1 MNENTGLNRV
11 FPVKYANIV
20 KRYVEQVS
28 DIVQE
33 YDAIIF
39 MARKAICFY
48 NALIMQH
55 ELFRNKDCCIMS
67 SRALEYNVLERFR
80 GKKFAIIDDVVVKG
94 KSINRAISNLQRYDI
109 HPDVYIAACDIEY
122 IRSASQYK
130 DYIKMP
136 YVILNRD
143 DICEFAT
150 YITKYIE
157 ISGCPYNIDQPIYK
171 VSFSKENE
179 IENFFVENNCVDI
192 TSKAQR
198 DFGIVSKVTQFNN
211 SCLKQYFP
219 KEIDY
224 SSVFLK
230 IRYIYI
236 KGSCEII
243 VLPFILLPPIK
254 YEILDRLFELIREPQ
269 LLKFVEKENLRSEYE
284 NKLNVFQY
292 VYSNIFLKKFF
303 NDLGINNY
311 KKIRSNEIAQFSLC
325 LLEEKE
331 LEKYVTKYFS
341 TCQIPS
347 LEYSGHRDIFLLN
360 QYVSKVYD
368 LVLLNKRETCFLNSR
383 EEYITENVISVPI
396 IRNYISET
404 CEIYEE
410 RTLSNIIDIFID
422 RGIFVPTVVHT
433 EQNSVLRA
441 YKGGEIA
448 SITIR
453 EMEMFA
459 LSLATYMN
467 SCKKEYLDKIE
478 YEKLCVLFFRA
489 GTRYRIFPDVSKD
502 TFFSTDQDAYE
513 ISYAKFGARVSGA
526 TGKRY
531 AAGEKKL
538 LVDDMIEAEL
548 LSLKSI
554 PDETGRYRDKYVVH
568 ERDGEI
574 NDFEREAFISS
585 SAASFSALFNCFQSC
600 LRKRPPRMDE
610 IFYLVPTF
618 NKFLTLISIGDNDQ
632 ERILSLAAEIYL
644 FVSIKTEGLDLIDII
659 KKLKSK
665 FDGFSSGVWKYRC
678 FKYNKLI
685 PQIFH
690 EMSKRNSNVLNS
702 YLEYVTRK
710 VDLNTDITYFISE
723 IGDYLVSMTY
733 TMYKIAKKL
742 KVSITDD
749 LSDFR
754 YIYCEDNKEILDLI
768 NKRYDSD
775 IKEEDIKRDIILLQM
790 EGRSILDRC
799 DIYTTDEVLSFYN
812 YKKIF
817 VVFSDDGQFPDELRQ
832 YQTICKESNYRSIHY
847 MIILC
852 KDGINIA
859 KQLEQIAVYCHK
871 KRDIKIFFCEMDSEI
886 EGIYFSKRVSAG
898 ANFIRFIEKLI
909 QKENVI
915 HIAPGFEF
923 IHCYK
928 KDYTKQFDMEKFKL
942 YNRNVVEEYCG
953 YTLESYWLEAEEP
966 KKEVNRVEIN
976 TMNINGNPEFK
987 EIHGDNYEINIGSK
1001 DIPQIIDDLNLLK
1014 KRVASEDQKIIDE
1027 TIVAIQNSDNNKI
1040 KKYLT
1045 SIASLGKDVLK
1056 DAASSALLAY
1066 MRSLGIIP

>member
-1 MNENTGLNRV
+1 MNENIGLIRV
-11 FPVKYANIV
+11 FPVKYANII

-80 GKKFAIIDDVVVKG
+80 GKKLAIIDDVVVKG
-94 KSINRAISNLQRYDI
+94 KSINRAISNLERYDI
-109 HPDVYIAACDIEY
+109 HPDVYIAACDVNY

-136 YVILNRD
+136 YIILNQD

-171 VSFSKENE
+171 VSFSNEEE
-179 IENFFVENNCVDI
+179 IEIFFAQNNCVDI
-192 TSKAQR
+192 TSKVQR
-198 DFGIVSKVTQFNN
+198 DFGIVSKVTHFNN
-211 SCLKQYFP
+211 SCLKQYLP

-230 IRYIYI
+230 VRFIHI
-236 KGSCEII
+236 KGSCELI
-243 VLPFILLPPIK
+243 VLPFILLPPVK
-254 YEILDRLFELIREPQ
+254 YEILDQLFELIKESK
-269 LLKFVEKENLRSEYE
+269 LLKFVKKENLKSEYE

-303 NDLGINNY
+303 YDLGINDY
-311 KKIRSNEIAQFSLC
+311 KKIRSNEIAQFSIC

-331 LEKYVTKYFS
+331 LEKYVTKYFN

-368 LVLLNKRETCFLNSR
+368 LVLLNMQKTCFLNSR
-383 EEYITENVISVPI
+383 GERITENVISVPI
-396 IRNYISET
+396 IRNYITET
-404 CEIYEE
+404 CEVYEE

-433 EQNSVLRA
+433 EQNSILRA
-441 YKGGEIA
+441 YKGGEVA
-448 SITIR
+448 SITSM

-459 LSLATYMN
+459 LSLATYMDT
-467 SCKKEYLDKIE
+467 CKKKYLDKIE

-489 GTRYRIFPDVSKD
+489 AAKYHIFPDVSKD
-502 TFFSTDQDAYE
+502 TYISTDQDAYE
-513 ISYAKFGARVSGA
+513 ISYAKFGPRVSGA
-526 TGKRY
+526 MGSRY
-531 AAGEKKL
+531 EAGEKKL
-538 LVDDMIEAEL
+538 LADEMIESEL
-548 LSLKSI
+548 LSIERI
-554 PDETGRYRDKYVVH
+554 PDETGRYREKYEVH
-568 ERDGEI
+568 ERDRKI
-574 NDFEREAFISS
+574 NDFAREAFISS
-585 SAASFSALFNCFQSC
+585 SAASFSLLFNCFQSC
-600 LRKRPPRMDE
+600 LRKSPQHMDE

-618 NKFLTLISIGDNDQ
+618 NKFLTLISIGENDQ

-644 FVSIKTEGLDLIDII
+644 FVSIKIEGVELIDII
-659 KKLKSK
+659 KKVKSK
-665 FDGFSSGVWKYRC
+665 FDGFSSGIWKYRC
-678 FKYNKLI
+678 FMYNKLI
-685 PQIFH
+685 PQIFN
-690 EMSKRNSNVLNS
+690 EMSKRNKNVLNS
-702 YLEYVTRK
+702 YLEYVTLK
-710 VDLNTDITYFISE
+710 VDLNKDITCFISE
-723 IGDYLVSMTY
+723 LGDYLVSMTY
-733 TMYKIAKKL
+733 TMYKIAKRFN
-742 KVSITDD
+742 VSITDD
-749 LSDFR
+749 SSDFK
-754 YIYCEDNKEILDLI
+754 YIDCKENEEILDVI

-775 IKEEDIKRDIILLQM
+775 IKEEDIKNDIILLQM

-817 VVFSDDGQFPDELRQ
+817 VIFSEDGQFPDELTQ
-832 YQTICKESNYRSIHY
+832 YQTICKESNYKSVHY
-847 MIILC
+847 MVILC
-852 KDGINIA
+852 KDSINVG
-859 KQLEQIAVYCHK
+859 KQLEQIADYCQK
-871 KRDIKIFFCEMDSEI
+871 KQEMKIFFCEMDSEI
-886 EGIYFSKRVSAG
+886 EGIYFSKHVSAG

-909 QKENVI
+909 QKENAM
-915 HIAPGFEF
+915 HIAPGLEF

-928 KDYTKQFDMEKFKL
+928 KDYTKLFDMGKFKL
-942 YNRNVVEEYCG
+942 YNRNIVEEYCG
-953 YTLESYWLEAEEP
+953 YTLVSYWLEAEEP
-966 KKEVNRVEIN
+966 KKEVSRVEIG
-976 TMNINGNPEFK
+976 TVNINGNSEFK
-987 EIHGDNYEINIGSK
+987 EIHGDNYEINISSN
-1001 DIPQIIDDLNLLK
+1001 DVPQIIDELKSLK
-1014 KRVASEDQKIIDE
+1014 KRVTSEEQEVIDE
-1027 TIVAIQNSDNNKI
+1027 TIVAIQNNDNPKI

-1045 SIASLGKDVLK
+1045 SIANFGKDVLK
-1056 DAASSALLAY
+1056 DVSSSVLLAY
-1066 MRSLGIIP
+1066 MQSWGIIP